1 MASLALSD
9 DCVAASEALRFSCVV
24 SFEAAH
30 FLLLEDRLIP
40 DYEKLYHILF
50 NAITDAIEAMS
61 DGEAKEL
68 LIKAQQ
74 ECEERYIGEEE

>member
-1 MASLALSD
+1 M
-9 DCVAASEALRFSCVV
+9 
-24 SFEAAH
+24 
-30 FLLLEDRLIP
+30 P
-40 DYEKLYHILF
+40 DYEKLYHILI